1 MTVLQIVALA
11 VVAVAA
17 PAVVL
22 TREPL
27 RQAMVVGLYGFV
39 LAVVFFLFQAPDV
52 ALSEIVVA
60 TIALPIMIVLAV
72 AKLREQGDR

>member
-1 MTVLQIVALA
+1 MKRFWRRFVRSRGGVLGVAILA
-11 VVAVAA
+11 V
-17 PAVVL
+17 
-22 TREPL
+22 
-27 RQAMVVGLYGFV
+27 V

-72 AKLREQGDR
+72 AKLREQGDE

>member
-27 RQAMVVGLYGFV
+27 RQAMVVGIYGFV